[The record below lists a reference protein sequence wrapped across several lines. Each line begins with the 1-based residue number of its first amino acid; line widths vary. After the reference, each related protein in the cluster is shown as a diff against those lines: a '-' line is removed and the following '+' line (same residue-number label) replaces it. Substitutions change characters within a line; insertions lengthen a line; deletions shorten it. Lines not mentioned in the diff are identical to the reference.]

1 MELNLQVVGL
11 FFGAVVILFVGL
23 KFLIPRIKFE
33 FDALAA
39 KRFLEKIEF
48 LAKMIANDEDDKK
61 IDKVSDVLIYT
72 LDYLN
77 QALVD
82 NNPNLEDTIE
92 YVLQLL
98 DEAGSVVGDN
108 EKVFVEEAINLILDF
123 LK

>member
-33 FDALAA
+33 FDAVVA
-39 KRFLEKIEF
+39 KRFLERIEF

-61 IDKVSDVLIYT
+61 IDKISDVLIYT

-77 QALVD
+77 QALVN

-98 DEAGSVVGDN
+98 DEAGIVVGDG